1 MDMKEHDVM
10 EEVRAVRNCFARVDE
25 TEKLL
30 ATRRG
35 ETVSK
40 LDVPAAGRFIAA
52 AIGPAGAAAS
62 TGSNA
67 RGSGGASSM
76 LAPPT
81 ASASRAAASSM
92 DSDSEEVEEERGAS
106 TTAPAAGAV
115 AGGKRSASGT
125 SSASSRG
132 APPSKR
138 RAGGTDAGS
147 GDAVQGG
154 APGAKPK
161 SLDDKRRS
169 TPQPRLSHLNW
180 KEEMSKKFGRA

>member
-1 MDMKEHDVM
+1 M

-35 ETVSK
+35 ENVSK

-52 AIGPAGAAAS
+52 AIGPAGTAVSA
-62 TGSNA
+62 GRNA
-67 RGSGGASSM
+67 RGSGGKM
-76 LAPPT
+76 LTPPT
-81 ASASRAAASSM
+81 APSAHAAATTAV
-92 DSDSEEVEEERGAS
+92 SDGEEEEEHDTSA
-106 TTAPAAGAV
+106 TAVTAAV
-115 AGGKRSASGT
+115 ATVPGGKRPAPGTTPASG
-125 SSASSRG
+125 RG

-138 RAGGTDAGS
+138 RAGGADGGNGNASGHS
-147 GDAVQGG
+147 GDATLGVP
-154 APGAKPK
+154 AAKPK

-180 KEEMSKKFGRA
+180 KEEMNKKFGRT